1 MFATISQA
9 LFDVRNLEHW
19 HRTERAASYPPPA
32 PSRRG
37 RGLGKSSPLAGEG
50 RERGVRLLPRLTTG
64 TTRSTT
70 IYERFPGPL
79 PLLRSCDE
87 REAIVI
93 LDFQSNHLTT
103 VEKIEP
109 TFWRIAARSD
119 DNLFSGEVLLD
130 VKLPALDILHVR
142 LSVKR
147 DVLGATRDFLVAEEK
162 LVGVRVGP
170 GMTKIVRGLVG
181 GHEGSERMAELVL
194 EAMEMLV
201 NALTAPELRK
211 AMSIG
216 GKPFRGDATESS
228 VPLNDVVI
236 GEETVR
242 LMAANP
248 RLKDSCAAFL
258 DL

>member
-1 MFATISQA
+1 
-9 LFDVRNLEHW
+9 
-19 HRTERAASYPPPA
+19 
-32 PSRRG
+32 
-37 RGLGKSSPLAGEG
+37 
-50 RERGVRLLPRLTTG
+50 
-64 TTRSTT
+64 
-70 IYERFPGPL
+70 
-79 PLLRSCDE
+79 
-87 REAIVI
+87 VI

-103 VEKIEP
+103 VEMIEP
-109 TFWRIAARSD
+109 TLWRIRARTD
-119 DNLFSGEVLLD
+119 DNLFSAEVLLD
-130 VKLPALDILHVR
+130 VKLPALDILHAR

-147 DVLGATRDFLVAEEK
+147 DVLGLPRDFSLAEEK
-162 LVGVRVGP
+162 LLGVRVGP

-181 GHEGSERMAELVL
+181 TEAGSERMAELIL

-211 AMSIG
+211 AMNIG
-216 GKPFRGDATESS
+216 GRPFEGDATISE

>member
-1 MFATISQA
+1 
-9 LFDVRNLEHW
+9 
-19 HRTERAASYPPPA
+19 
-32 PSRRG
+32 
-37 RGLGKSSPLAGEG
+37 
-50 RERGVRLLPRLTTG
+50 
-64 TTRSTT
+64 
-70 IYERFPGPL
+70 
-79 PLLRSCDE
+79 
-87 REAIVI
+87 VI
-93 LDFQSNHLTT
+93 LDFQTNHLTT
-103 VEKIEP
+103 VERIES
-109 TFWRIAARSD
+109 TLWRIEARSD

-130 VKLPALDILHVR
+130 VKLPILDILHAR

-147 DVLGATRDFLVAEEK
+147 DILGLAPNLSTAEKK

-170 GMTKIVRGLVG
+170 GMTKIVRGIVG
-181 GHEGSERMAELVL
+181 GPEGSERMAELVL

-211 AMSIG
+211 ALNVG
-216 GKPFRGDATESS
+216 GRPFEDDATG

-242 LMAANP
+242 LMAGNP

>member
-1 MFATISQA
+1 
-9 LFDVRNLEHW
+9 
-19 HRTERAASYPPPA
+19 
-32 PSRRG
+32 
-37 RGLGKSSPLAGEG
+37 
-50 RERGVRLLPRLTTG
+50 
-64 TTRSTT
+64 
-70 IYERFPGPL
+70 
-79 PLLRSCDE
+79 
-87 REAIVI
+87 VI

-103 VEKIEP
+103 VERVEP
-109 TFWRIAARSD
+109 TLWRIAARAD

-130 VKLPALDILHVR
+130 VKLPALDILHAS
-142 LSVKR
+142 LNVKR
-147 DVLGATRDFLVAEEK
+147 DILGLPRDFSVPEEK

-181 GHEGSERMAELVL
+181 GEEGSERMAELLL

-211 AMSIG
+211 GMKIG
-216 GKPFRGDATESS
+216 GRPFEGNETASQ

-236 GEETVR
+236 GEETTR

>member
-1 MFATISQA
+1 
-9 LFDVRNLEHW
+9 
-19 HRTERAASYPPPA
+19 
-32 PSRRG
+32 
-37 RGLGKSSPLAGEG
+37 
-50 RERGVRLLPRLTTG
+50 
-64 TTRSTT
+64 
-70 IYERFPGPL
+70 
-79 PLLRSCDE
+79 
-87 REAIVI
+87 VI
-93 LDFQSNHLTT
+93 LDFQTNHLTT
-103 VEKIEP
+103 VERIDP
-109 TFWRIAARSD
+109 TLWRIQARSD

-130 VKLPALDILHVR
+130 VKLPILDILHAR

-147 DVLGATRDFLVAEEK
+147 DVLGLTPDLSVVEEK

-181 GHEGSERMAELVL
+181 GPQGSERMAELVL

-201 NALTAPELRK
+201 NAFTTPELRK
-211 AMSIG
+211 AMNTDGMS
-216 GKPFRGDATESS
+216 FEGDESG

-236 GEETVR
+236 GEDTVR